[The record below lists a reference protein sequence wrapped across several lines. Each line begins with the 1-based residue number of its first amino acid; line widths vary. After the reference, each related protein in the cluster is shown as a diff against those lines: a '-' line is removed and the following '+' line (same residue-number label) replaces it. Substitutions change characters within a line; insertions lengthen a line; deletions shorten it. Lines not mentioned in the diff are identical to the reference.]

1 MKEVVLVLGASGQI
15 GTELVMSL
23 REMYGNANVVASDI
37 KDAHPDV
44 MASGPFEVINAMDG
58 ARLHEVVKKHSVT
71 QVYHLVAMLSA
82 TAEKMPDKGWALNM
96 DSLFHVLNLAKDG
109 TIKKVY
115 WPSSIACFGPNTP
128 KFNTPQHTIMEPSTV
143 YGISKQTG
151 EQWCNYYFNKY
162 GVDVRSIRYPGLISW
177 KSEPGGGTT
186 DYAVDIYY
194 KALLE
199 GKYTSFLDKGT
210 ILPMMYMPDAIR
222 ATINLVEAPAEQ
234 IKIRTSYNLAGISFA
249 PEDVESSIIKHIPD
263 FQLSYEPDFRQ
274 AIANSWPSVIDDSH
288 ARADWGWAHEYDLDR
303 MTEDM
308 LSNLRVKLGVEVK

>member
-1 MKEVVLVLGASGQI
+1 MKDVILVLGASGQI
-15 GTELVMSL
+15 GTELVLQL
-23 REMYGNANVVASDI
+23 RENFGDANVVASDI

-44 MASGPFEVINAMDG
+44 MASGPFENINAMDG
-58 ARLHEVVKKHSVT
+58 ERIAEVCKHYQVT

-82 TAEKMPDKGWALNM
+82 TAEKMPERGWALNM

-109 TIKKVY
+109 VIKKVY

-128 KFNTPQHTIMEPSTV
+128 KFDTPQHTIMEPSTV
-143 YGISKQTG
+143 YGISKQAG
-151 EQWCNYYFNKY
+151 EQWCNYYNAKFN
-162 GVDVRSIRYPGLISW
+162 VDVRSIRYPGIISW

-186 DYAVDIYY
+186 DYAVEIYY

-222 ATINLVEAPAEQ
+222 ATLSLMDAPAEQ
-234 IKIRTSYNLAGISFA
+234 VKVRTSYNLAGISFA
-249 PEDVESSIIKHIPD
+249 PEEVETSIKKFIPD
-263 FQLSYEPDFRQ
+263 FTLDYNPDFRQ
-274 AIANSWPSVIDDSH
+274 QIANSWPSVIDDSA

-303 MTEDM
+303 MSEDM
-308 LSNLRVKLGVEVK
+308 LKNLSVKLGVKS